1 MATWNGVITNA
12 GNSLLNEWVNEKTL
26 NFDSAA
32 AGQGTVAAAAMMA
45 QTALVNEKQ
54 TASLLGGERVSSG
67 IRLKLRIA
75 APNTAYTLNQFR
87 VSASVDGGASAMI
100 ALFQLEQGVP
110 IPSKTES
117 PDFVYTFYALISC
130 SNTGTWTVTVDTSAC
145 VTQSDMSAAIAE
157 AGKTKQDKI
166 MVKGLLLG
174 DGNGNISAAVAGK
187 DYGYPLATGS
197 GAPTDTTEGT
207 AGQHYYDSATGKEY
221 VCSGKDSSG
230 KYQWKLSGASDAADL
245 TYNGESLDTF
255 LDGVSGDL
263 DTLSKGLDGSKP
275 LTGKTDPTSSTKGS
289 VGQSYLNT
297 DTMQTFYCTA
307 ANDQTG
313 VYTWEKPKGGG
324 VAPQLEVSVATGSA
338 ITCTNGETTLTGTSA
353 GGKCVFDLP
362 GYGTW
367 SLYATLNGQ
376 TTATETVVVDQVK
389 QYAVTLSYFAATLTV
404 TAESGAV
411 VTATLGTKQYT
422 GTCGSNGKCALTVNY
437 AGIYSVTATKSGVS
451 SSTASASVSTSGG
464 SYTATVKFC
473 TLTVTIDSGSTVK
486 AVNGSTTLTATSS
499 GTAKFYLPNTGA
511 WSVTATKNGET
522 ATGSVACSSYTGY
535 TLELSYVKV
544 FGVCW
549 NYNAQSTALTRLK
562 KSTDPNGLVNV
573 DITTNP
579 SPAVGT
585 GAGSSPFDNYLPW
598 SGMDEYNIINNAVS
612 YKKGQSG
619 FSRSN
624 YDTVVFIPEYYF
636 RIIDDAANKKRYFYI
651 ADKAKSGFTKH
662 PGSGKYVGRYNTI
675 SGYYSKTGSQ
685 PLANMTRATARTNSK
700 NKGSKWGQYDFASW
714 CAVWL
719 LYLVEF
725 ADWNSQATIGV
736 GICNGSS
743 MSNTGGTD
751 GMSYHTGTA
760 ASSRTANGAVQYRN
774 IENPYGNIWEWID
787 GVNFSDGTVYVCTT
801 PANYVDDTT
810 AGYTNAGTKVQS
822 NGFIKAI
829 GLSSAAP
836 WAFFPTEVGG
846 SETIYIPDYAIYG
859 SGWRVLMVGGDYG
872 NSAGNVGLFY
882 FLASHASS
890 GSSSSVGARLLFHP

>member
-157 AGKTKQDKI
+157 AVKTKQDKI

-221 VCSGKDSSG
+221 VCNGKDSSG

-255 LDGVSGDL
+255 LDGVSVDL

-338 ITCTNGETTLTGTSA
+338 ITCTNGETTLTGTSV
-353 GGKCVFDLP
+353 GGECVFDLP

-411 VTATLGTKQYT
+411 VTAALGTKQYT

-437 AGIYSVTATKSGVS
+437 AGTYSVTATKSGVS

-486 AVNGSTTLTATSS
+486 AVNGSTTLTATSN
-499 GTAKFYLPNTGA
+499 GTAKFYLPNTGT

-549 NYNAQSTALTRLK
+549 NYSAQSTVLTRLT
-562 KSTDPNGLVNV
+562 KSNDPNGLVNV
-573 DITTNP
+573 NITTNP

-585 GAGSSPFDNYLPW
+585 GAGSSPFDSYLPW

-760 ASSRTANGAVQYRN
+760 ASSRTATGAVQYRN

-801 PANYVDDTT
+801 PANYADDTT

-829 GLSSAAP
+829 GLSGTAP

-846 SETIYIPDYAIYG
+846 SETIYIPDYANYG
-859 SGWRVLMVGGDYG
+859 SGWRVLLVGGNYG
-872 NSAGNVGLFY
+872 NSTGYVGLFDFY
-882 FLASHASS
+882 ANDASS
-890 GSSSSVGARLLFHP
+890 NSGSYVGARLLFHP

>member
-12 GNSLLNEWVNEKTL
+12 GNSLLNEWVNEKAL

-32 AGQGTVAAAAMMA
+32 AGQGAVAVAAMMA
-45 QTALVNEKQ
+45 QTALVSQKQ
-54 TASLLGGERVSSG
+54 TASLLGGEQVTGG
-67 IRLKLRIA
+67 IRLKIRIA
-75 APNTAYTLNQFR
+75 APTTAYTLNQFG
-87 VSASVDGGASAMI
+87 VWASVTGGNTTMI
-100 ALFQLEQGVP
+100 ALFQLEDGIP

-117 PDFVYTFYALISC
+117 PDFVYTFYALISS
-130 SNTGTWTVTVDTSAC
+130 SNAGTWTMTVDTSAC
-145 VTQSDMSAAIAE
+145 VTQGDMTTAITQAVS
-157 AGKTKQDKI
+157 TKQDKI
-166 MVKGLLLG
+166 MVKGLLMG
-174 DGNGNISAAVAGK
+174 DGAGNLSAAVAGK

-197 GAPTDTTEGT
+197 GAPTATTAAT

-245 TYNGESLDTF
+245 TYNGESLGTF
-255 LDGVSGDL
+255 LDGVSSDL

-338 ITCTNGETTLTGTSA
+338 ITCTNGETTLTGTSV

-411 VTATLGTKQYT
+411 VTAALGTKQYT

-437 AGIYSVTATKSGVS
+437 AGTYSVTATKSGVS

-499 GTAKFYLPNTGA
+499 GTAKFYLPNTGT
-511 WSVTATKNGET
+511 WSVTATLNGET
-522 ATGSVACSSYTGY
+522 ATGSAACSSYTGY
-535 TLELSYVKV
+535 ALELSYVKV

-549 NYNAQSTALTRLK
+549 NYGAQSTALTRLT
-562 KSTDPNGLVNV
+562 KSNDPNGLVNV
-573 DITTNP
+573 NITTNP
-579 SPAVGT
+579 APAVGT

-598 SGMDEYNIINNAVS
+598 SGMEEYNIINNAVS

-619 FSRSN
+619 FSRSS

-636 RIIDDAANKKRYFYI
+636 RIVNDTTNKKRYYYI
-651 ADKAKSGFTKH
+651 ADKAKSGFSKH

-675 SGYYSKTGSQ
+675 SGHYSKTGAA
-685 PLANMTRATARTNSK
+685 PLVNLTRASARSGARG
-700 NKGSKWGQYDFASW
+700 KGSKWSEYDFASW

-725 ADWNSQATIGV
+725 SDWDSQSKIGRGYVDSNSSAI
-736 GICNGSS
+736 NS
-743 MSNTGGTD
+743 GGTD
-751 GMSYHTGTA
+751 SMTYHTGR
-760 ASSRTANGAVQYRN
+760 ASGTDGKTAVQYRH
-774 IENPYGNIWEWID
+774 IENPWGNIFEWID
-787 GVNFSDGTVYVCTT
+787 GVNFSAGTVYVCTT
-801 PANYVDDTT
+801 PENYADDTST
-810 AGYTNAGTKVQS
+810 NYTNVGTKVQS
-822 NGFIKAI
+822 DGYIKAL
-829 GLSSAAP
+829 GMSSNMP
-836 WAFFPTEVGG
+836 WAFFPSEVGG
-846 SETIYIPDYAIYG
+846 SETTYIPDYADCN
-859 SGWRVLMVGGDYG
+859 SGWRVLRVGGGWG
-872 NSAGNVGLFY
+872 NGGNAGLFY
-882 FLASHASS
+882 FYAYSS
-890 GSSSSVGARLLFHP
+890 SSDSFSSVGARLLFHP

>member
-12 GNSLLNEWVNEKTL
+12 GNSLLNEWVNEKAL

-45 QTALVNEKQ
+45 QTALVSQKQ
-54 TASLLGGERVSSG
+54 TASLLGGEKVSSG

-75 APNTAYTLNQFR
+75 APNTAYTLNQYG
-87 VSASVDGGASAMI
+87 VWASVEGGSSTMI

-145 VTQSDMSAAIAE
+145 VTQGDMSDAITE
-157 AGKTKQDKI
+157 AVKTKQDKI

-197 GAPTDTTEGT
+197 GAPTATTAGA
-207 AGQHYYDSATGKEY
+207 AGQHYYDSSTGKEY

-230 KYQWKLSGASDAADL
+230 KYQWKLSGASDATDL
-245 TYNGESLDTF
+245 TYNGQALDDF
-255 LDGVSGDL
+255 LDGVSNDL
-263 DTLSKGLDGSKP
+263 TDLAEGLDGSKP
-275 LTGKTDPTSSTKGS
+275 LTGATDPTSSTKGS

-297 DTMQTFYCTA
+297 DTMQTFYCTE

-324 VAPQLEVSVATGSA
+324 VAPQLEVTVTTGSA
-338 ITCTNGETTLTGTSA
+338 ITCTDGETVLTGASV
-353 GGKCVFDLP
+353 GGKCIFDLP

-411 VTATLGTKQYT
+411 VTATLGAKRYS

-437 AGIYSVTATKSGVS
+437 AGAYTVTATKNSVS
-451 SSTASASVSTSGG
+451 SSTVTAAVSASGG
-464 SYTATVKFC
+464 SYSATVKFC

-486 AVNGSTTLTATSS
+486 AVNGSTTLTATST
-499 GTAKFYLPNTGA
+499 GTVKFYLPNTGT
-511 WSVTATKNGET
+511 WNVTATRNGET
-522 ATGSVACSSYTGY
+522 ATGSAACSSYTGY

-549 NYNAQSTALTRLK
+549 NYNAQSTALIRLSK
-562 KSTDPNGLVNV
+562 TSDPNGLVNV
-573 DITTNP
+573 NITTNP
-579 SPAVGT
+579 VPAVGT
-585 GAGSSPFDNYLPW
+585 GTGSSPFDSYLPW

-612 YKKGQSG
+612 YRKGTTG
-619 FSRSN
+619 FSRSS
-624 YDTVVFIPEYYF
+624 YDTAVYIPEYYF

-675 SGYYSKTGSQ
+675 SGHYSKTGSA
-685 PLANMTRATARTNSK
+685 PLVNLTRASARSGARG
-700 NKGSKWGQYDFASW
+700 KGSKWSEYDFASW

-725 ADWNSQATIGV
+725 ADWDSQSKVGRGYVDNNNSAI
-736 GICNGSS
+736 NS
-743 MSNTGGTD
+743 GGTD
-751 GMSYHTGTA
+751 SMTYHTGRASGTDGKTA
-760 ASSRTANGAVQYRN
+760 AQYRH
-774 IENPYGNIWEWID
+774 IENPWGNVFEWID
-787 GVNFSDGTVYVCTT
+787 GINFSDGTVYVCTN
-801 PANYVDDTT
+801 PANYADDT
-810 AGYTNAGTKVQS
+810 ASNYSNIGTKSQTD
-822 NGFIKAI
+822 GFIKSL
-829 GLSSAAP
+829 GMSSSMP
-836 WAFFPTEVGG
+836 WAFFPTATGG
-846 SETIYIPDYAIYG
+846 SETTYVPDYAYYS
-859 SGWRVLMVGGDYG
+859 SGWRVLHVGGYWSNG
-872 NSAGNVGLFY
+872 SYAGLFY
-882 FLASHASS
+882 FSASDTSS
-890 GSSSSVGARLLFHP
+890 YTSSSVGARLLFHP

>member
-87 VSASVDGGASAMI
+87 VSASVDGGAPAMI

-145 VTQSDMSAAIAE
+145 VTQGDMSAAIAE
-157 AGKTKQDKI
+157 AVKTKQDKI

-255 LDGVSGDL
+255 LDGVSSDL

-338 ITCTNGETTLTGTSA
+338 ITCTNGETTLTGTSV

-411 VTATLGTKQYT
+411 VTAALGTKQYT

-437 AGIYSVTATKSGVS
+437 AGTYSVTATKSGVS

-499 GTAKFYLPNTGA
+499 GTAKFYLPNTGT

-585 GAGSSPFDNYLPW
+585 GAGSSPFDSYLPW

-751 GMSYHTGTA
+751 SMSYHTGTA
-760 ASSRTANGAVQYRN
+760 ASSRTATGAVQYRN

-787 GVNFSDGTVYVCTT
+787 GVNFSDGTVYVCTI
-801 PANYVDDTT
+801 PVNYADDTT

-829 GLSSAAP
+829 GLSSTAP

-846 SETIYIPDYAIYG
+846 SETIYIPDCAYYY
-859 SGWRVLMVGGDYG
+859 SGWCVLLVGGYYG
-872 NSAGNVGLFY
+872 NSAGVVGLFN
-882 FLASHASS
+882 FNANNASS
-890 GSSSSVGARLLFHP
+890 YSNSNVGARLLFHP

>member
-12 GNSLLNEWVNEKTL
+12 GNSLLNEWVNEKAL

-32 AGQGTVAAAAMMA
+32 AGQGAVAVAAMMA
-45 QTALVNEKQ
+45 QTALVSQKQ
-54 TASLLGGERVSSG
+54 TASLLGGEQVTGG
-67 IRLKLRIA
+67 IRLKIRIA
-75 APNTAYTLNQFR
+75 APTTAYTLNQFG
-87 VSASVDGGASAMI
+87 VWASVTGGNTTMI
-100 ALFQLEQGVP
+100 ALFQLEDGIP

-117 PDFVYTFYALISC
+117 PDFVYTFYALISS
-130 SNTGTWTVTVDTSAC
+130 SNAGTWTMTVDTSAC
-145 VTQSDMSAAIAE
+145 VTQGDMTTAITQAVS
-157 AGKTKQDKI
+157 TKQDKI
-166 MVKGLLLG
+166 MVKGLLMG
-174 DGNGNISAAVAGK
+174 DGAGNLSAAVAGK

-197 GAPTDTTEGT
+197 GAPTATTAGT

-221 VCSGKDSSG
+221 VCKGKDSSG
-230 KYQWKLSGASDAADL
+230 KYQWELSGASDASDL
-245 TYNGESLDTF
+245 TYNGQKLDTF

-338 ITCTNGETTLTGTSA
+338 ITCTNGETTLTGTSV

-422 GTCGSNGKCALTVNY
+422 GICGSNGKCALTVNY
-437 AGIYSVTATKSGVS
+437 AGTYSVTATKSGVS
-451 SSTASASVSTSGG
+451 SSTASAAVSTSGG

-499 GTAKFYLPNTGA
+499 GTAKFYLPNTGT

-522 ATGSVACSSYTGY
+522 ATGSAACSSYTGY
-535 TLELSYVKV
+535 ALELSYVKV

-549 NYNAQSTALTRLK
+549 NYGAQSTALTRLT
-562 KSTDPNGLVNV
+562 KSNDPNGLVNV
-573 DITTNP
+573 NITTNP
-579 SPAVGT
+579 APAVGT

-598 SGMDEYNIINNAVS
+598 SGMEEYNIINNAVS

-619 FSRSN
+619 FSRSS

-636 RIIDDAANKKRYFYI
+636 RIVNDTTNKKRYYYI
-651 ADKAKSGFTKH
+651 ADKAKSGFSKH

-675 SGYYSKTGSQ
+675 SGHYSKTGAA
-685 PLANMTRATARTNSK
+685 PLVNLTRASARSGARG
-700 NKGSKWGQYDFASW
+700 KGSKWSEYDFASW

-725 ADWNSQATIGV
+725 SDWDSQSKIGRGYVDSNSSAI
-736 GICNGSS
+736 NS
-743 MSNTGGTD
+743 GGTD
-751 GMSYHTGTA
+751 SMTYHTGR
-760 ASSRTANGAVQYRN
+760 ASGTDGKTAVQYRH
-774 IENPYGNIWEWID
+774 IENPWGNIFEWID
-787 GVNFSDGTVYVCTT
+787 GVNFSAGTVYVCTT
-801 PANYVDDTT
+801 PENYADDTST
-810 AGYTNAGTKVQS
+810 NYTNVGTKVQS
-822 NGFIKAI
+822 DGYIKAL
-829 GLSSAAP
+829 GMSSNMP
-836 WAFFPTEVGG
+836 WAFFPSEVGG
-846 SETIYIPDYAIYG
+846 SETTYIPDYAYCY
-859 SGWRVLMVGGDYG
+859 SGWRVLRVGGHWDSG
-872 NSAGNVGLFY
+872 GFAGLFY
-882 FLASHASS
+882 FYAYY
-890 GSSSSVGARLLFHP
+890 SSSDSVSYVGARLLFHP

>member
-145 VTQSDMSAAIAE
+145 VTQGDMSAAIAE
-157 AGKTKQDKI
+157 AVKTKQDKI

-221 VCSGKDSSG
+221 VCNGKDSNG

-255 LDGVSGDL
+255 LDGVSVDL

-338 ITCTNGETTLTGTSA
+338 ITCTNGETTLTGTSV

-411 VTATLGTKQYT
+411 VTAALGTKQYT

-437 AGIYSVTATKSGVS
+437 AGTYSVTATKSRVS

-499 GTAKFYLPNTGA
+499 GTAKFYLPNTGT

-549 NYNAQSTALTRLK
+549 NYNAQSTALTRLT
-562 KSTDPNGLVNV
+562 KSNDPNGLVNV
-573 DITTNP
+573 NITTNP

-585 GAGSSPFDNYLPW
+585 GAGSSPFDSYLPW

-760 ASSRTANGAVQYRN
+760 ASSRTATGAVQYRN

-787 GVNFSDGTVYVCTT
+787 GVNFSDSTVYVCTT
-801 PANYVDDTT
+801 PANYADDTT

-846 SETIYIPDYAIYG
+846 SETIYIPDYAG
-859 SGWRVLMVGGDYG
+859 CSSGWRVLMVGGGYG
-872 NSAGNVGLFY
+872 DSAGDVGLFY
-882 FLASHASS
+882 FYASNASS
-890 GSSSSVGARLLFHP
+890 NSSSSVGARLLFHP

>member
-145 VTQSDMSAAIAE
+145 VTQSDMSAAITE
-157 AGKTKQDKI
+157 AVKTKQDKI

-197 GAPTDTTEGT
+197 GAPTATTEGT

-255 LDGVSGDL
+255 LDGVSSDL

-338 ITCTNGETTLTGTSA
+338 ITCTNGETTLTGTSV

-376 TTATETVVVDQVK
+376 TTATEPVVVDQVK

-437 AGIYSVTATKSGVS
+437 AGTYSVTATKSGVS
-451 SSTASASVSTSGG
+451 SSTASAAVSTSGG

-486 AVNGSTTLTATSS
+486 AVNGSTTLTATSN
-499 GTAKFYLPNTGA
+499 GTAKFYLPNTGT

-562 KSTDPNGLVNV
+562 KATDPNGLVNV

-579 SPAVGT
+579 APAVGT

-619 FSRSN
+619 FSRSS

-725 ADWNSQATIGV
+725 ADWNSQATIGA

-801 PANYVDDTT
+801 PANYADDTT

-846 SETIYIPDYAIYG
+846 SETIYIPDYAYYN
-859 SGWRVLMVGGDYG
+859 SGWRVLLVGGDCG
-872 NSAGNVGLFY
+872 DSTGAVGLF
-882 FLASHASS
+882 FFDAGNASS
-890 GSSSSVGARLLFHP
+890 YSYSYVGARLLFHP

>member
-145 VTQSDMSAAIAE
+145 VTQSDMSAAITE
-157 AGKTKQDKI
+157 AVKTKQDKI

-255 LDGVSGDL
+255 LDGVSSDL

-338 ITCTNGETTLTGTSA
+338 ITCTNGETTLTGTSV

-411 VTATLGTKQYT
+411 VTAALGTKQYT

-437 AGIYSVTATKSGVS
+437 AGTYSVTATKSGVS

-473 TLTVTIDSGSTVK
+473 TLTVTIDSGSMVK

-499 GTAKFYLPNTGA
+499 GTAKFYLPNTGT

-549 NYNAQSTALTRLK
+549 NYSAQSTALTRLK
-562 KSTDPNGLVNV
+562 KATDPNGLVNV

-579 SPAVGT
+579 APAVGT

-760 ASSRTANGAVQYRN
+760 ASSRTATGAVQYRN

-801 PANYVDDTT
+801 PANYADDTT

-846 SETIYIPDYAIYG
+846 SETIYIPDYAG
-859 SGWRVLMVGGDYG
+859 CNSGWRVLLVGGYYG
-872 NSAGNVGLFY
+872 NSTGDVGLFDFY
-882 FLASHASS
+882 AYNASS
-890 GSSSSVGARLLFHP
+890 YSSSSVGARLLFHP

>member
-890 GSSSSVGARLLFHP
+890 VSSSSVGARLLFHP

>member
-145 VTQSDMSAAIAE
+145 VTQGDMSAAIAE
-157 AGKTKQDKI
+157 AVKTKQDKI

-187 DYGYPLATGS
+187 DYGYSLATGS

-230 KYQWKLSGASDAADL
+230 KYRWKLSGASDAADL
-245 TYNGESLDTF
+245 TYNGEPLDTF

-297 DTMQTFYCTA
+297 DTMQTFYCTE
-307 ANDQTG
+307 ANDQAG

-338 ITCTNGETTLTGTSA
+338 ITCTNGETTLTGTSV

-411 VTATLGTKQYT
+411 VTATIGTKQYT

-437 AGIYSVTATKSGVS
+437 AGTYSVTATKSGVS
-451 SSTASASVSTSGG
+451 SSTASASVSTFGG

-499 GTAKFYLPNTGA
+499 GTAKFYLPNTGT

-535 TLELSYVKV
+535 TLELSYIKV

-549 NYNAQSTALTRLK
+549 NYNAQSTALTRLT
-562 KSTDPNGLVNV
+562 KSNDPNGLVNV
-573 DITTNP
+573 NITTNP

-619 FSRSN
+619 FSRSS

-743 MSNTGGTD
+743 TSNTGGTD

-760 ASSRTANGAVQYRN
+760 ASSRTATGAVQYRN

-801 PANYVDDTT
+801 PASYADDTI
-810 AGYTNAGTKVQS
+810 AGYTNAGTKVQRS
-822 NGFIKAI
+822 GFIKAI

-846 SETIYIPDYAIYG
+846 SETIYIPDYASYD
-859 SGWRVLMVGGDYG
+859 SGWRVLVVGGYYG
-872 NSAGNVGLFY
+872 NSTGYVGLFY
-882 FLASHASS
+882 SHAYNA
-890 GSSSSVGARLLFHP
+890 SSSSDSSIGARLLFRP

>member
-145 VTQSDMSAAIAE
+145 VTQSDMSAAITE
-157 AGKTKQDKI
+157 AVKTKQDKI

-221 VCSGKDSSG
+221 VCNGKDSSG

-263 DTLSKGLDGSKP
+263 ETLSKGLDGSKP

-338 ITCTNGETTLTGTSA
+338 ITCTNGETTLTGTSV

-411 VTATLGTKQYT
+411 VTAALGTKQYT
-422 GTCGSNGKCALTVNY
+422 GTCSSNGKCALTVNY
-437 AGIYSVTATKSGVS
+437 AGTYSVTATKSGVS

-499 GTAKFYLPNTGA
+499 GTAKFYLPNTGT

-549 NYNAQSTALTRLK
+549 NYNAQSTALTRLT
-562 KSTDPNGLVNV
+562 KSNDPNGLVNV
-573 DITTNP
+573 NITTNP

-619 FSRSN
+619 FSRSS

-760 ASSRTANGAVQYRN
+760 ASSRTATGAVQYRN

-801 PANYVDDTT
+801 PASYADDTT

-846 SETIYIPDYAIYG
+846 SETIYIPDYASYD
-859 SGWRVLMVGGDYG
+859 SGWRVLMVGGLYG
-872 NSAGNVGLFY
+872 FSTGYVGLFY
-882 FLASHASS
+882 FSAYNASS
-890 GSSSSVGARLLFHP
+890 NSSSSVGARLLFHP

>member
-145 VTQSDMSAAIAE
+145 VTQGDMSAAIAE
-157 AGKTKQDKI
+157 AVKTKQDKI

-230 KYQWKLSGASDAADL
+230 KYRWKLSGASDAADL

-255 LDGVSGDL
+255 LDGVSSDL

-338 ITCTNGETTLTGTSA
+338 ITCTNGETTLTGTSV

-389 QYAVTLSYFAATLTV
+389 QYTVTLSYFAATLTV

-437 AGIYSVTATKSGVS
+437 AGTYSVTATKSGVS

-499 GTAKFYLPNTGA
+499 GTAKFYLPNTGT
-511 WSVTATKNGET
+511 WSVTATKNSET

-562 KSTDPNGLVNV
+562 KATDPNGLVNV

-579 SPAVGT
+579 APAVGT

-760 ASSRTANGAVQYRN
+760 ASSRTATGAVQYRN

-801 PANYVDDTT
+801 PASYADDTT

-846 SETIYIPDYAIYG
+846 SETIYIPDYAYYG
-859 SGWRVLMVGGDYG
+859 SGWRVLVVGGYYG
-872 NSAGNVGLFY
+872 NSAGAVGLFY
-882 FLASHASS
+882 FNAYIASS
-890 GSSSSVGARLLFHP
+890 GSNSFVGARLLFHP

>member
-12 GNSLLNEWVNEKTL
+12 GNSLLNEWVNEKAL

-32 AGQGTVAAAAMMA
+32 AGQGAVAVAAMMA
-45 QTALVNEKQ
+45 QTALVSQKQ
-54 TASLLGGERVSSG
+54 TASLLGGEQVTGG
-67 IRLKLRIA
+67 IRLKIRIA
-75 APNTAYTLNQFR
+75 APTTAYTLNQFG
-87 VSASVDGGASAMI
+87 VWASVTGGNTTMI
-100 ALFQLEQGVP
+100 ALFQLEDGIP

-117 PDFVYTFYALISC
+117 PDFVYTFYALISS
-130 SNTGTWTVTVDTSAC
+130 SNAGTWTMTVDTSAC
-145 VTQSDMSAAIAE
+145 VTQGDMTTAITQAVSA
-157 AGKTKQDKI
+157 KQDKI
-166 MVKGLLLG
+166 MVKGLLMG
-174 DGNGNISAAVAGK
+174 DGAGNLSAAVAGK

-197 GAPTDTTEGT
+197 GAPTATTAGT

-221 VCSGKDSSG
+221 VCKGKDSSG
-230 KYQWKLSGASDAADL
+230 KYQWELSGASDASDL
-245 TYNGESLDTF
+245 TYNGQKLDTF

-338 ITCTNGETTLTGTSA
+338 ITCTNGETTLTGTSV

-422 GTCGSNGKCALTVNY
+422 GICGSNGKCALTVNY
-437 AGIYSVTATKSGVS
+437 AGTYSVTATKSGVS
-451 SSTASASVSTSGG
+451 SSTASAAVSTSGG

-499 GTAKFYLPNTGA
+499 GTAKFYLPNTGT

-522 ATGSVACSSYTGY
+522 ATGSAACSSYTGY
-535 TLELSYVKV
+535 ALELSYVKV

-549 NYNAQSTALTRLK
+549 NYGAQSTALTRLT
-562 KSTDPNGLVNV
+562 KSNDPNGLVNV
-573 DITTNP
+573 NITTNP
-579 SPAVGT
+579 APAVGT

-598 SGMDEYNIINNAVS
+598 SGMEEYNIINNAVS

-619 FSRSN
+619 FSRSS

-636 RIIDDAANKKRYFYI
+636 RIVNDTTNKKRYYYI
-651 ADKAKSGFTKH
+651 ADKAKSGFSKH

-675 SGYYSKTGSQ
+675 SGHYSKTGAA
-685 PLANMTRATARTNSK
+685 PLVNLTRASARSGARG
-700 NKGSKWGQYDFASW
+700 KGSKWSEYDFASW

-725 ADWNSQATIGV
+725 SDWDSQSKIGRGYVDSNSSAI
-736 GICNGSS
+736 NS
-743 MSNTGGTD
+743 GGTD
-751 GMSYHTGTA
+751 SMTYHTGR
-760 ASSRTANGAVQYRN
+760 ASGTDGKTAVQYRH
-774 IENPYGNIWEWID
+774 IENPWGNIFEWID
-787 GVNFSDGTVYVCTT
+787 GVNFSAGTVYVCTT
-801 PANYVDDTT
+801 PENYADDTST
-810 AGYTNAGTKVQS
+810 NYTNVGTKVQS
-822 NGFIKAI
+822 DGYIKAL
-829 GLSSAAP
+829 GMSSNMP
-836 WAFFPTEVGG
+836 WAFFPSEVGG
-846 SETIYIPDYAIYG
+846 SETTYIPDCANYY
-859 SGWRVLMVGGDYG
+859 SGWRVLRVGGNWDYG
-872 NSAGNVGLFY
+872 GYAGLFY
-882 FLASHASS
+882 FNAYY
-890 GSSSSVGARLLFHP
+890 SSSDSSSNVGARLLFHP

>member
-145 VTQSDMSAAIAE
+145 VTQGDMSAAIAE
-157 AGKTKQDKI
+157 AVKTKQDKI

-255 LDGVSGDL
+255 LDGVSSDL

-338 ITCTNGETTLTGTSA
+338 ITCTNGETTLTGTSV

-437 AGIYSVTATKSGVS
+437 AGTYSVTATKSGVS
-451 SSTASASVSTSGG
+451 SSTASAAVSTSGG

-486 AVNGSTTLTATSS
+486 AVNGSTTLTATSK
-499 GTAKFYLPNTGA
+499 GTAKFYLPNTGT

-522 ATGSVACSSYTGY
+522 ATGSVACSSYTDY
-535 TLELSYVKV
+535 TMELSYVNLR
-544 FGVCW
+544 CLLELQC
-549 NYNAQSTALTRLK
+549 A
-562 KSTDPNGLVNV
+562 V
-573 DITTNP
+573 D
-579 SPAVGT
+579 
-585 GAGSSPFDNYLPW
+585 GS
-598 SGMDEYNIINNAVS
+598 
-612 YKKGQSG
+612 
-619 FSRSN
+619 
-624 YDTVVFIPEYYF
+624 
-636 RIIDDAANKKRYFYI
+636 DAAEEGHRSERTGQCRHHHESR
-651 ADKAKSGFTKH
+651 AC
-662 PGSGKYVGRYNTI
+662 GRYRRRQL
-675 SGYYSKTGSQ
+675 SLRQLS
-685 PLANMTRATARTNSK
+685 P
-700 NKGSKWGQYDFASW
+700 
-714 CAVWL
+714 
-719 LYLVEF
+719 VERH
-725 ADWNSQATIGV
+725 G
-736 GICNGSS
+736 
-743 MSNTGGTD
+743 
-751 GMSYHTGTA
+751 
-760 ASSRTANGAVQYRN
+760 RVQHHQQCCQLQ
-774 IENPYGNIWEWID
+774 EGND
-787 GVNFSDGTVYVCTT
+787 
-801 PANYVDDTT
+801 
-810 AGYTNAGTKVQS
+810 
-822 NGFIKAI
+822 
-829 GLSSAAP
+829 
-836 WAFFPTEVGG
+836 
-846 SETIYIPDYAIYG
+846 
-859 SGWRVLMVGGDYG
+859 
-872 NSAGNVGLFY
+872 
-882 FLASHASS
+882 
-890 GSSSSVGARLLFHP
+890 RLLTEQLRYRRLYPGVLLPDHRRRCQQEAVLLHRGQGQERLHQAPRLRQVCRPLQHDLRPLLQDRLCAAGQPDPRIGALRRKRQGQQVERIRLCLLVRSLAALSGRIRGLGQPEQGRAWLC

>member
-130 SNTGTWTVTVDTSAC
+130 SNSGTWTVTVDTSAC
-145 VTQSDMSAAIAE
+145 VTQSDMSAAITE
-157 AGKTKQDKI
+157 AVKTKQDKI

-197 GAPTDTTEGT
+197 GAPTGTTEGT

-255 LDGVSGDL
+255 LDGVSSDL

-338 ITCTNGETTLTGTSA
+338 ITCTNGETTLTGTSV

-411 VTATLGTKQYT
+411 VTAALGTKQYT

-437 AGIYSVTATKSGVS
+437 AGTYSVTATKSGVS

-486 AVNGSTTLTATSS
+486 AVNGSTTLTATSN
-499 GTAKFYLPNTGA
+499 GTAKFYLPNTGT

-579 SPAVGT
+579 APAVGT
-585 GAGSSPFDNYLPW
+585 GAGSSPFDSYLPW

-751 GMSYHTGTA
+751 SMSYHTGTA
-760 ASSRTANGAVQYRN
+760 ASSRTATGAVQYRN

-787 GVNFSDGTVYVCTT
+787 GVNFSDGTVYVCTI
-801 PANYVDDTT
+801 PANYADDTT

-829 GLSSAAP
+829 GLSSTAP

-846 SETIYIPDYAIYG
+846 SETIYIPDCAYCN
-859 SGWRVLMVGGDYG
+859 SGWRVLLVGGYYS
-872 NSAGNVGLFY
+872 NSTGYVGLFY
-882 FLASHASS
+882 FDASNASS
-890 GSSSSVGARLLFHP
+890 YSYSDVGARLLFHP

>member
-12 GNSLLNEWVNEKTL
+12 GNSLLNEWVNEKAL

-145 VTQSDMSAAIAE
+145 VTQSDMSAAITE
-157 AGKTKQDKI
+157 AVKTKQDKI

-174 DGNGNISAAVAGK
+174 DGNGNISTAVAGK

-197 GAPTDTTEGT
+197 GAPTGTTEGT

-255 LDGVSGDL
+255 LDGVSSDL

-338 ITCTNGETTLTGTSA
+338 ITCTNGETTLTGTSV

-437 AGIYSVTATKSGVS
+437 AGTYSVTATKSGVS

-486 AVNGSTTLTATSS
+486 AVNGSTTLTATSN
-499 GTAKFYLPNTGA
+499 GTAKFYLPNTGT

-549 NYNAQSTALTRLK
+549 NNNAQSTALTRLK
-562 KSTDPNGLVNV
+562 KATDPNGLVNV

-579 SPAVGT
+579 APAVGT
-585 GAGSSPFDNYLPW
+585 GAGSSPFDSYLPW

-619 FSRSN
+619 FSRSS

-636 RIIDDAANKKRYFYI
+636 RIIDDASNKKRYFYI

-719 LYLVEF
+719 ALF
-725 ADWNSQATIGV
+725 GGV
-736 GICNGSS
+736 FRLGQPEQNRRAA
-743 MSNTGGTD
+743 MWT
-751 GMSYHTGTA
+751 
-760 ASSRTANGAVQYRN
+760 ASSLPFLPAAQTA
-774 IENPYGNIWEWID
+774 
-787 GVNFSDGTVYVCTT
+787 
-801 PANYVDDTT
+801 
-810 AGYTNAGTKVQS
+810 
-822 NGFIKAI
+822 
-829 GLSSAAP
+829 
-836 WAFFPTEVGG
+836 
-846 SETIYIPDYAIYG
+846 
-859 SGWRVLMVGGDYG
+859 
-872 NSAGNVGLFY
+872 
-882 FLASHASS
+882 
-890 GSSSSVGARLLFHP
+890 

>member
-1 MATWNGVITNA
+1 MATWNGVITNV
-12 GNSLLNEWVNEKTL
+12 GNSLLNEWVNEKAL

-145 VTQSDMSAAIAE
+145 VTQSDMSAAITE
-157 AGKTKQDKI
+157 AVKTKQDKI

-174 DGNGNISAAVAGK
+174 DGNGNISTAVAGK

-197 GAPTDTTEGT
+197 GAPTGTTEGT

-255 LDGVSGDL
+255 LDGVSSDL

-338 ITCTNGETTLTGTSA
+338 ITCTNGETTLTGTSV

-411 VTATLGTKQYT
+411 VTAALGTKQYT

-437 AGIYSVTATKSGVS
+437 AGTYSVTATKSGVS

-486 AVNGSTTLTATSS
+486 AVNGSTTLTATSN
-499 GTAKFYLPNTGA
+499 GTAKFYLPNTGT

-562 KSTDPNGLVNV
+562 KATDPNGLVNV

-579 SPAVGT
+579 APAVGT
-585 GAGSSPFDNYLPW
+585 GAGSSPFDSYLPW

-619 FSRSN
+619 FSRSS

-751 GMSYHTGTA
+751 SMSYHTGTA
-760 ASSRTANGAVQYRN
+760 ASSRTATGAVQYRN

-787 GVNFSDGTVYVCTT
+787 GVNFSDGTVYVCTI
-801 PANYVDDTT
+801 PANYADDTT

-829 GLSSAAP
+829 GLSSTAP

-846 SETIYIPDYAIYG
+846 SETIYIPDYAYYD
-859 SGWRVLMVGGDYG
+859 SGWRVLVVGGDYSY
-872 NSAGNVGLFY
+872 SAGNVGLFY
-882 FLASHASS
+882 FYANLASS
-890 GSSSSVGARLLFHP
+890 GSYSYVGARLLFHP

>member
-145 VTQSDMSAAIAE
+145 VTQGDMSAAIAE
-157 AGKTKQDKI
+157 AVKTKQDKI

-230 KYQWKLSGASDAADL
+230 KYRWKLSGASDAADL

-255 LDGVSGDL
+255 LDGVSVDL

-338 ITCTNGETTLTGTSA
+338 ITCTNGETTLTGTSV

-437 AGIYSVTATKSGVS
+437 AGTYSVTATKSGVS

-464 SYTATVKFC
+464 SYTVTVKFC

-486 AVNGSTTLTATSS
+486 AVNGSTTLTATSN
-499 GTAKFYLPNTGA
+499 GTAKFYLPNTGT

-562 KSTDPNGLVNV
+562 KATDPNGLVNV

-579 SPAVGT
+579 APAVGT

-612 YKKGQSG
+612 YKKGQIG

-760 ASSRTANGAVQYRN
+760 ASSRTATGAVQYRN

-801 PANYVDDTT
+801 PASYADDTT

-846 SETIYIPDYAIYG
+846 SETIYIPDYAYYN
-859 SGWRVLMVGGDYG
+859 SGWRVLMVGGNYG
-872 NSAGNVGLFY
+872 NSTGLVGLFY
-882 FLASHASS
+882 FYASNASS
-890 GSSSSVGARLLFHP
+890 VSSSNVGARLLFHP

>member
-145 VTQSDMSAAIAE
+145 VTQSDMSAAITE
-157 AGKTKQDKI
+157 AVKTKQDKI

-197 GAPTDTTEGT
+197 GAPTATTEGT

-245 TYNGESLDTF
+245 TYNGKSLDTF

-338 ITCTNGETTLTGTSA
+338 ITCTNGETTLTGTSV

-411 VTATLGTKQYT
+411 VTAALGTKQYT

-437 AGIYSVTATKSGVS
+437 AGTYSVTATKSGVS

-499 GTAKFYLPNTGA
+499 GTAKFYLPNTGT

-585 GAGSSPFDNYLPW
+585 GAGSSPFDSYLPW

-675 SGYYSKTGSQ
+675 FGYYSKTGSQ

-751 GMSYHTGTA
+751 SMSYHTGTA
-760 ASSRTANGAVQYRN
+760 ASSRTATGAVQYRN

-787 GVNFSDGTVYVCTT
+787 GVNFSDGTVYVCTI
-801 PANYVDDTT
+801 PANYADDTT

-829 GLSSAAP
+829 GLSSTAP

-846 SETIYIPDYAIYG
+846 SETIYIPDHASYG
-859 SGWRVLMVGGDYG
+859 SGWRALMVGGSYS
-872 NSAGNVGLFY
+872 NSTGYVGLFY
-882 FLASHASS
+882 FYASNASS
-890 GSSSSVGARLLFHP
+890 GSYSYVGARLLFHP

>member
-12 GNSLLNEWVNEKTL
+12 GNSLLNEWVNEKAL

-32 AGQGTVAAAAMMA
+32 AGQGAVAVAAMMA
-45 QTALVNEKQ
+45 QTALVSQKQ
-54 TASLLGGERVSSG
+54 TASLLGGERVTGG
-67 IRLKLRIA
+67 IRLKIRIA
-75 APNTAYTLNQFR
+75 APTTAYTLNQFG
-87 VSASVDGGASAMI
+87 VSASVTGGNTTMI
-100 ALFQLEQGVP
+100 ALFQLEDGIP

-117 PDFVYTFYALISC
+117 PDFVYTFYALISS
-130 SNTGTWTVTVDTSAC
+130 SNAGTWTMTVDTSAC
-145 VTQSDMSAAIAE
+145 VTQGDMTTAITQAVS
-157 AGKTKQDKI
+157 TKQDKI
-166 MVKGLLLG
+166 MVKGLLMG
-174 DGNGNISAAVAGK
+174 DDAGNLSAAVAGK

-197 GAPTDTTEGT
+197 GAPTATTAGT

-221 VCSGKDSSG
+221 VCKGKDSSG
-230 KYQWKLSGASDAADL
+230 KYQWELSGASDASDL
-245 TYNGESLDTF
+245 TYNGQKLDTF

-338 ITCTNGETTLTGTSA
+338 ITCTNGETTLTGTSV

-422 GTCGSNGKCALTVNY
+422 GICGSNGKCALTVNY
-437 AGIYSVTATKSGVS
+437 AGTYSVTATKSGVS
-451 SSTASASVSTSGG
+451 SSTASAAVSTSGG

-473 TLTVTIDSGSTVK
+473 ILTVTIDSGSTVK

-499 GTAKFYLPNTGA
+499 GTAKFYLPNTGT

-522 ATGSVACSSYTGY
+522 ATGSAACSSYTGY
-535 TLELSYVKV
+535 ALELSYVKV

-549 NYNAQSTALTRLK
+549 NYGAQSTALTRLT
-562 KSTDPNGLVNV
+562 KSNDPNGLVNV
-573 DITTNP
+573 NITTNP
-579 SPAVGT
+579 APAVGT

-598 SGMDEYNIINNAVS
+598 SGMEEYNIINNAVS

-619 FSRSN
+619 FSRSS

-636 RIIDDAANKKRYFYI
+636 RIVNDTTNKKRYYYI
-651 ADKAKSGFTKH
+651 ADKAKSGFSKH

-675 SGYYSKTGSQ
+675 SGHYSKTGAA
-685 PLANMTRATARTNSK
+685 PLVNLTRASARSGARG
-700 NKGSKWGQYDFASW
+700 KGSKWSEYDFASW

-725 ADWNSQATIGV
+725 SDWDSQSKIGRGYVDSNSSAI
-736 GICNGSS
+736 NS
-743 MSNTGGTD
+743 GGTD
-751 GMSYHTGTA
+751 SMTYHTGR
-760 ASSRTANGAVQYRN
+760 ASGTDGKTAVQYRH
-774 IENPYGNIWEWID
+774 IENPWGNIFEWID
-787 GVNFSDGTVYVCTT
+787 GVNFSAGAVYVCTT
-801 PANYVDDTT
+801 PENYADDTST
-810 AGYTNAGTKVQS
+810 NYTNVGTKVQS
-822 NGFIKAI
+822 DGYIKAL
-829 GLSSAAP
+829 GMSSNMP
-836 WAFFPTEVGG
+836 WAFFPSEVGG
-846 SETIYIPDYAIYG
+846 SETAYIPDYAYYD
-859 SGWRVLMVGGDYG
+859 SGWRVLRVGGYWSSGGD
-872 NSAGNVGLFY
+872 AGLFY
-882 FLASHASS
+882 FVADYSSS
-890 GSSSSVGARLLFHP
+890 GSRSNVGARLLFHP

>member
-145 VTQSDMSAAIAE
+145 VTQSDMSAAITE

-307 ANDQTG
+307 ANNQTG

-338 ITCTNGETTLTGTSA
+338 ITCTNGETTLTGTSV
-353 GGKCVFDLP
+353 GSKCVFDLP

-437 AGIYSVTATKSGVS
+437 AGTYSVTATKSGVS
-451 SSTASASVSTSGG
+451 SSTASAAVSTSGG

-473 TLTVTIDSGSTVK
+473 TITVTIDSGSTVK
-486 AVNGSTTLTATSS
+486 AVNGSTTLTATSN
-499 GTAKFYLPNTGA
+499 GTAKFYLPNTGT

-549 NYNAQSTALTRLK
+549 NYSAQSTALTRLK

-585 GAGSSPFDNYLPW
+585 GAGSSPFDSYLPW

-685 PLANMTRATARTNSK
+685 PLANMTRAAARTNSK

-751 GMSYHTGTA
+751 SMSYHTGTA
-760 ASSRTANGAVQYRN
+760 ASSRTATGAVQYRN

-787 GVNFSDGTVYVCTT
+787 GVNFSDGTVYVCTI
-801 PANYVDDTT
+801 PANYADDTT

-829 GLSSAAP
+829 GLSSTAP

-846 SETIYIPDYAIYG
+846 SETIYIPDYAYYY
-859 SGWRVLMVGGDYG
+859 SGWRVLMVGGNCG
-872 NSAGNVGLFY
+872 GSTGNVGLFY
-882 FLASHASS
+882 FGASYVSS
-890 GSSSSVGARLLFHP
+890 YSDSYVGARLLFHP